1 MPPERI
7 TKTMTLPPEPHVEPS
22 TSKKPAAPTY
32 LRFSVT
38 LTHHTADDR
47 RATLYV
53 PRLLHKG
60 DWVKVGGLR
69 FQIALIEQAATN
81 RLQMGDLAIA

>member
-32 LRFSVT
+32 LRFMVSLV
-38 LTHHTADDR
+38 HHTADDR
-47 RATLYV
+47 HVTLYT
-53 PRLLHKG
+53 PRYLHLG

-69 FQIALIEQAATN
+69 FQIALIEQAGTN
-81 RLQMGDLAIA
+81 RLQMGDIAIK

>member
-32 LRFSVT
+32 LRFMVAELDSF
-38 LTHHTADDR
+38 LESY
-47 RATLYV
+47 LS
-53 PRLLHKG
+53 KG
-60 DWVKVGGLR
+60 L
-69 FQIALIEQAATN
+69 
-81 RLQMGDLAIA
+81 DLASVRSKKNDQPQ